1 MYADVEYYKNTYKG
15 DLDEADAEK
24 ALRRAS
30 RHIDTL
36 TYNRI
41 VILGFYS
48 LTEYQQSVI
57 KECACLMAD
66 WETEN
71 ADYINNLLSSYS
83 LNGASMSF
91 TGNSASAFVQNGVAV
106 SREIYSHLQKC
117 GLCVRSLRGCFV

>member
-1 MYADVEYYKNTYKG
+1 MYADYEYYKNAYKG
-15 DLDEADAEK
+15 TLEEADATK
-24 ALRRAS
+24 ALQKAS

-41 VILGFYS
+41 VGVRFDN
-48 LTEYQQSVI
+48 LTVYQQGII

-71 ADYINNLLSSYS
+71 ADYIDSMMSSYS

-91 TGNSASAFVQNGVAV
+91 TGNSASAVVMNGVAV
-106 SREIYSHLQKC
+106 SRDIYSHLQKS
-117 GLCVRSLRGCFV
+117 GLCCRSLRGC

>member
-1 MYADVEYYKNTYKG
+1 MYAGIEYYKNTYKG
-15 DLDEADAEK
+15 NLEDTEIEK
-24 ALRRAS
+24 ALEKAS

-41 VILGFYS
+41 VAIGFDN
-48 LTEYQQSVI
+48 LTEYQQGII
-57 KECACLMAD
+57 KECECLMAD

-71 ADYINNLLSSYS
+71 TDYINSMLSSYS

-91 TGNSASAFVQNGVAV
+91 TGQSASATVVSGVAV

-117 GLCVRSLRGCFV
+117 GLCTRSLRGC

>member
-1 MYADVEYYKNTYKG
+1 MYAGIEYYKNTYKG
-15 DLDEADAEK
+15 NLEDADAEK
-24 ALRRAS
+24 ALEKAS

-41 VILGFYS
+41 VEKGFDN
-48 LTEYQQSVI
+48 LTEYQQGII
-57 KECACLMAD
+57 KECECLMAD

-71 ADYINNLLSSYS
+71 ADYINSMLSSYS

-91 TGNSASAFVQNGVAV
+91 TGQSASATVVSGVAV

-117 GLCVRSLRGCFV
+117 GLCTRSLRGC

>member
-1 MYADVEYYKNTYKG
+1 MYANAEYYKDVYKG
-15 DLDEADAEK
+15 TLDDAEIDK
-24 ALRRAS
+24 ALQQAS

-41 VILGFYS
+41 VAIGFDN
-48 LTEYQQSVI
+48 LTDYQQGII
-57 KECACLMAD
+57 KECECLMAD

-71 ADYINNLLSSYS
+71 ADYINSMLSSYS

-91 TGNSASAFVQNGVAV
+91 TGNSANAFVTNGVAV

-117 GLCVRSLRGCFV
+117 GLCTRSLRGC

>member
-1 MYADVEYYKNTYKG
+1 MYADLEYYKNTYEG
-15 DLDEADAEK
+15 TLEDADAKK
-24 ALRRAS
+24 ALSKAD

-41 VILGFYS
+41 VEVGFDN
-48 LTEYQQSVI
+48 LTEYQQGII
-57 KECACLMAD
+57 KECACLMAE

-71 ADYINNLLSSYS
+71 ADYIENLLSSYS

-91 TGNSASAFVQNGVAV
+91 TGSSASAFVQNGVAV

-117 GLCVRSLRGCFV
+117 GLCSRSLGGWR